1 MAIYLHLK
9 ALLKPLPKKM
19 VTYLL
24 HTHTHTHTPYTHILL
39 NIL

>member
-24 HTHTHTHTPYTHILL
+24 YTHTHTPYTHILL

>member
-24 HTHTHTHTPYTHILL
+24 HTHIHTLLTHTYC
-39 NIL
+39 

>member
-24 HTHTHTHTPYTHILL
+24 HTHIHIHTLLTHTYC
-39 NIL
+39 